1 MIKFISLLKITALI
15 FIFSAGAYAQKSS
28 GLISGL
34 PDGLSINGYVD
45 TYISWDN
52 DKITSPRQFSAI
64 SPCRDE
70 FRLNIAQITAK
81 YEADRIRGTATI
93 HFGDIPSLNW
103 PSSQQYIQEA
113 NVGFRPTK
121 NLWIDIG
128 YFLTHIGGEGLLPI
142 NNFFTSLS
150 LCTYYE
156 PFFQSGVRL
165 SYAFSDKFAAQLHVV
180 NGFNVFADNNKNKS
194 VGIQLWYRPGKVF
207 DITYNNLIGNEMP
220 SGVEGKT
227 RFYNNLVI
235 KMFPAKKIDVIVSG
249 DFCIQEKS
257 KIGDATASANMLSG
271 FMSVKYKALKNFSM
285 ALRGDYISD
294 ESGIMSGII
303 PTQSENASGLKEN
316 GITFALEYKPVENS
330 YVRIETRLMNT
341 DKDQKIFFDNK
352 NSRVEVNL
360 SAGVGF

>member
-1 MIKFISLLKITALI
+1 MKKYISLLILILI
-15 FIFSAGAYAQKSS
+15 FSVNVNSQNKSGS

-52 DKITSPRQFSAI
+52 DKQSSLRQFSAI
-64 SPCRDE
+64 SPYREE
-70 FRLNIAQITAK
+70 FRLNIAQISAK
-81 YEADRIRGTATI
+81 YEADRVRGIATI
-93 HFGDIPSLNW
+93 HFGDIPSVNW
-103 PSSQQYIQEA
+103 PSNQQYIQEA
-113 NVGFRPTK
+113 NIGFRVCK
-121 NLWIDIG
+121 NFWIDGG

-142 NNFFTSLS
+142 NNWFTSLALS
-150 LCTYYE
+150 TYYE

-165 SYAFSDKFAAQLHVV
+165 SYSFSDKFAAQLHVV

-194 VGIQLWYRPGKVF
+194 VGIQLWYKPGKVF

-249 DFCIQEKS
+249 DFCVQEKS
-257 KIGDATASANMLSG
+257 KIGDAAASANMLSG
-271 FMSVKYKALKNFSM
+271 FMSVKYKALKHFSM
-285 ALRGDYISD
+285 ALRGDYIND
-294 ESGIMSGII
+294 ESGILTGII
-303 PTQSENASGLKEN
+303 PVTGMPSAGLKAN
-316 GITFALEYKPVENS
+316 GVTFALEYNPVDNS
-330 YVRIETRLMNT
+330 YVRLETRLMNT
-341 DKDQKIFFDNK
+341 DKDQKIFKDDK